1 MKRSFSGAVAGAVCA
16 ATLLA
21 ASPALA
27 DTSTDAAGAGAAMF
41 TLVCMGLLSL
51 LGLAYF
57 VLWIWMLVDALSRQ
71 EWEYPGSSG
80 NSKIIWVLLMVF
92 LNIATVF
99 YYFMVY
105 RKVKRGTTPPPAPP
119 GYAAPAAYAPP
130 APAAYAPPAPPAPP
144 APEAPP
150 APPAPPSPPAPPVE

>member
-1 MKRSFSGAVAGAVCA
+1 MKRSFSGAVAGATCA

-27 DTSTDAAGAGAAMF
+27 DASTDAAGAGAAMF

-57 VLWIWMLVDALSRQ
+57 VLWVWMLVDALSRQ

-105 RKVKRGTTPPPAPP
+105 RKVKRGTMPPPAP
-119 GYAAPAAYAPP
+119 GYAAPAGYAPP